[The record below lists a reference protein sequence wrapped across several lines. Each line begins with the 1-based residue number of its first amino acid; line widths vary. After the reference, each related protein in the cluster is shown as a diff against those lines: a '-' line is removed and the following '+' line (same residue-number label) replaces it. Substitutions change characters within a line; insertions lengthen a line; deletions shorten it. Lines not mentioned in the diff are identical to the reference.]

1 MTNAIQIFENEEFG
15 KIRTLTDDDKTLF
28 CGKDVAEALGY
39 AKPQNAIADHCP
51 HALKRG
57 VGVQTGT
64 KADGTPAFQNVEM
77 KFITEGDVY
86 RLIAHSKLPSAEK
99 FESWVF
105 DEVLPS
111 IRKHGGYIA
120 GQENLTDD
128 ELLARAVLVA
138 QSKIAERDKLIAQQ
152 KEQIKI
158 MQPKADYADAV
169 TDTCNAIHIG
179 DFAKI
184 LCNKHGVKIGR
195 NKLFEWLLKNKI
207 VKKIGKTYEPYQQYM
222 DLGVFTLKQHVIDI
236 GGGKTK
242 TTHTV
247 FITGKGQ
254 VYLANRI
261 AKDFGIKNTKE

>member
-1 MTNAIQIFENEEFG
+1 MTNAIQIFENPEFG
-15 KIRTLTDDDKTLF
+15 EIRTLTEDDKILF
-28 CGKDVAEALGY
+28 CGNDVASALGY
-39 AKPQNAIADHCP
+39 KHPKDAISAHCKGAMIRRP
-51 HALKRG
+51 LTNG
-57 VGVQTGT
+57 GVQ
-64 KADGTPAFQNVEM
+64 DM
-77 KFITEGDVY
+77 KFIPEGDVY
-86 RLIAHSKLPSAEK
+86 RLIAHSKLPAAEK

-128 ELLARAVLVA
+128 ELLERAILVA
-138 QSKIAERDKLIAQQ
+138 QSRIAERDKLIAEQ

-179 DFAKI
+179 EFAKI

-195 NKLFEWLLKNKI
+195 NKLFDWLLKNKI
-207 VKKIGKTYEPYQQYM
+207 VKKVGKTYEPYQQYM

-261 AKDFGIKNTKE
+261 AKDFGIQKDKE

>member
-1 MTNAIQIFENEEFG
+1 MTNAIQIFENKEFG
-15 KIRTLTDDDKTLF
+15 KIRTLTENDKTLF
-28 CGKDVAEALGY
+28 CAADVAKSLGY
-39 AKPQNAIADHCP
+39 SNTRDAILKHCRCVAKRDIPHPQ
-51 HALKRG
+51 ALDK
-57 VGVQTGT
+57 TI
-64 KADGTPAFQNVEM
+64 EM
-77 KFITEGDVY
+77 TFITEGDIY
-86 RLIAHSKLPSAEK
+86 RLIAHSKLPAAEK

-128 ELLARAVLVA
+128 ELLERAILVA
-138 QSKIAERDKLIAQQ
+138 QSRIAERDKLIAEQ

-179 DFAKI
+179 EFAKI

-195 NKLFEWLLKNKI
+195 NKLFDWLLKNKI

-236 GGGKTK
+236 GQGKPK

-261 AKDFGIKNTKE
+261 AKDFGIQKDKE